1 MPADGGRPA
10 SDLSDGDAGW
20 PDSGWNASSGFAA
33 LLIRALGEAGVRRF
47 VVCPGSRSQALA
59 LALAAAAAAGEV
71 ELAVRIDERVAG
83 FLALGAA
90 KSSGRPVAV
99 VTTSGSAGGHLL
111 PAVMEA
117 WHVGAPVIPIT
128 CDRPDELL
136 GIGANQTTWQP
147 GLFGR
152 FVADCVEVNADAYQP
167 GPLAAARVARGVA
180 GRVGWWPLQINVQF
194 RDPLSGAAPEAAE
207 VARLL
212 AASDGSGTDGVVAG
226 AGAARSMEARTPMGG
241 VPAAE
246 VFSPGATSAVE
257 ATGADPAP
265 VAVPAAGTVV
275 IAGAGA
281 PRGVAEQCERADVPL
296 CAEIVS
302 GERRGTAVVPAYAQ
316 VLADG
321 LAGGARRGPAAEA
334 TTVVVY
340 GRPTLTR
347 PVQAYLREP
356 GRRVIVV
363 DPSPVPFRP
372 AGSQAAA
379 TVQFDGCAPRE
390 WLERWI
396 AAGGRLAEP
405 ADDADQVRRDLVAA
419 VWNATGPE
427 DAVAFAASELVRV
440 ADRVLPPRDA
450 EVYANRGLA
459 GIDGT
464 LSTAIGAAWARPGIR
479 PGAASA
485 PSAAGAFHPRRRGLV
500 RVLTG
505 DLAFLHDAG
514 GLWRPRGEA
523 LPPVQAVVGDD
534 QGGSIFD
541 HLEVAETAPPAA
553 FDQVMRTP
561 HDADL
566 VALAA
571 SYGWPVRRVPV
582 SGLEARLRESG
593 PGVFVVALGG

>member
-10 SDLSDGDAGW
+10 SDLSDGGAGW
-20 PDSGWNASSGFAA
+20 SDSGWNASSGFAA
-33 LLIRALGEAGVRRF
+33 LLLRALGEAGVRRF

-59 LALAAAAAAGEV
+59 LALAAAAATGEV

-90 KSSGRPVAV
+90 KSSGRPVAIV
-99 VTTSGSAGGHLL
+99 ATSGSAGGHLL

-117 WHVGAPVIPIT
+117 WHVGAAVIPIT

-152 FVADCVEVNADAYQP
+152 FVADCVEVNADAYRP

-180 GRVGWWPLQINVQF
+180 GRVGRLPLQINVQF
-194 RDPLSGAAPEAAE
+194 RDPLSGAAPEAAD

-212 AASDGSGTDGVVAG
+212 ALSDGSDTDGAVAG
-226 AGAARSMEARTPMGG
+226 AGAARLMEVRTPLSG

-246 VFSPGATSAVE
+246 AFASGVPSAAE

-302 GERRGTAVVPAYAQ
+302 GGRSGTAVVPAYAQ

-321 LAGGARRGPAAEA
+321 LADGARRGPAAEA

-347 PVQAYLREP
+347 SVQAYLRVP

-372 AGSQAAA
+372 VGSQAAA
-379 TVQFDGCAPRE
+379 VVRFDGCAPRE

-396 AAGGRLAEP
+396 AAGNRLAES
-405 ADDADQVRRDLVAA
+405 ADGPDQVRRDLVTA

-464 LSTAIGAAWARPGIR
+464 LSTAIGAAWARTDVR
-479 PGAASA
+479 SGAVSLS
-485 PSAAGAFHPRRRGLV
+485 SAAVAFRPHRRGLV
-500 RVLTG
+500 RVVTG

-561 HDADL
+561 HDIDL

-571 SYGWPVRRVPV
+571 SYGWPAQRVPV

-593 PGVFVVALGG
+593 PGVFVVELDG